1 MSKGPA
7 RKPNAKR
14 KLIIVRLQ
22 DVELNAV
29 KDYASKQGKPIS
41 TMVRDLLLSHLEAE
55 GVPTSIVMDNPNQLK
70 IDTN

>member
-1 MSKGPA
+1 MPKGPP

-55 GVPTSIVMDNPNQLK
+55 GVPTSIAIDNPNQLK
-70 IDTN
+70 IDTD